1 MAEEQSREPLKTS
14 MFPTLSSL
22 KEAVSEI
29 RVQIGANRKA
39 NLRSYRDET
48 ELSRFIQGIADRS
61 LADNYEPS
69 EEIKAWVEGLIL
81 RAEPSSASDLERSHE
96 NADLGRLLK
105 QLLQFTPGLN
115 WYMQTRSGDLLAKV
129 RILNEFRILEAGTPY
144 LVSKASE
151 LAKLAR
157 IQEASSEFANSN
169 FRFLLSILIG
179 DSESVKALVEAYLEN
194 QHPLLTQHETWT
206 TFNIEDLLEMAA
218 LVAEANRK
226 ADREKDRELEE
237 QTPDDSRIR
246 TLVKHLGYLDK
257 VSLCLKESVRKAGL
271 ASSVDQQW
279 AILGR
284 PNRFG
289 NHWEESDL
297 AQMAQFALEANPFV
311 RAAFENLTAKRVK
324 DRELQLSAEH
334 QATLEKA
341 NEKFAR
347 LKHEYEAMEKE
358 LVSAQEKLAAN
369 DVSDV
374 GVNVRAE
381 QLAARQAV
389 GQVLGFFRF
398 LEEQEPQVSERY
410 VGRIDSLLRGMGI
423 HRIGIPGEIVEFD
436 PKNHEDLG
444 GTAAV
449 GSEVVVNL
457 SGFQSQ
463 LENGTENL
471 LKAVVATI

>member
-1 MAEEQSREPLKTS
+1 MAQQQSKEPLNAS
-14 MFPTLSSL
+14 MFPSL
-22 KEAVSEI
+22 DSLQAAVSEI
-29 RVQIGANRKA
+29 RVQIGAKRKA
-39 NLRSYRDET
+39 DLRSYRDET
-48 ELSRFIQGIADRS
+48 ELSGFIHGLAERS
-61 LADNYEPS
+61 VAKTYVPS
-69 EEIKAWVEGLIL
+69 EEIKAWLESLIIG
-81 RAEPSSASDLERSHE
+81 AEPLPKSSQPHPHN
-96 NADLGRLLK
+96 NADLGRLFK

-129 RILNEFRILEAGTPY
+129 RILNEFGILEAGTPY

-151 LAKLAR
+151 LAKLASS
-157 IQEASSEFANSN
+157 QEAAGEFANSN
-169 FRFLLSILIG
+169 LRFLLSILIG
-179 DSESVKALVEAYLEN
+179 DSESVKALVAAYLED
-194 QHPLLTQHETWT
+194 QHPHLTQQETWA

-237 QTPDDSRIR
+237 QTPDESRIR
-246 TLVKHLGYLDK
+246 ALVKHLGYLDK
-257 VSLCLKESVRKAGL
+257 VSHCLKESVRKAGL
-271 ASSVDQQW
+271 ASSVDKQW

-284 PNRFG
+284 PDRFG

-311 RAAFENLTAKRVK
+311 RAAFETLTAKRVK
-324 DRELQLSAEH
+324 DRELQLSTEH
-334 QATLEKA
+334 QATLEEA
-341 NEKFAR
+341 NDKFAR
-347 LKHEYEAMEKE
+347 LKHEYDAMEKE